1 MALFWKAAAGT
12 LITVILGL
20 VLGKQGKDM
29 GLMLTMAACAMVCIL
44 ALTYLEPVLEFLREL
59 ESLSS
64 LQTDMLGILMKAA
77 GIGLVAEIASLI
89 CTDAGNASLG
99 KTLQLLATGVIL
111 CLSLPILRTM
121 LELIRKILGEL

>member
-1 MALFWKAAAGT
+1 
-12 LITVILGL
+12 
-20 VLGKQGKDM
+20 M

-59 ESLSS
+59 EYLSS

>member
-59 ESLSS
+59 EYLSS